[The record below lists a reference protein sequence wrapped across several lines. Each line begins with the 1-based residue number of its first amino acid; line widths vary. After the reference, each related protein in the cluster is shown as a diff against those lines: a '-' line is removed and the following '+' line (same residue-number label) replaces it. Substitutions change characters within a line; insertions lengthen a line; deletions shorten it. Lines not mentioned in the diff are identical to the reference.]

1 MNFYPAASGKT
12 THFPYEVIPHMQLGE
27 AIYGLLNRVVALA
40 ILLAVSPLMLFIAI
54 MIKVNGTGSIL
65 FAHHR
70 VGMRGTLFRCFKF
83 QTMVAHADLVLDEL
97 LQRDPAARAQWNRD
111 QKLTNDPR
119 ITPIGKFLR
128 KSSLD
133 ELPQLF
139 NVLRGEMNLVGPRPI
154 VVRELGRYGT
164 EKRHYLSVKPGMT
177 GLWQVSGRNLTSYGH
192 RVQLDRRYVIQRS
205 LWLDISILLR
215 TVRVVFTGYGA
226 Q

>member
-1 MNFYPAASGKT
+1 MSSLNDVQKI
-12 THFPYEVIPHMQLGE
+12 THFAHDDAPHIRVGE
-27 AIYGLLNRVVALA
+27 QIYGWLNRIAALVLIIA
-40 ILLAVSPLMLFIAI
+40 FVPVMIAI
-54 MIKVNGTGSIL
+54 AIAIRRSGCSSVV

-70 VGMRGTLFRCFKF
+70 VGLRGTLFRCFKF
-83 QTMVAHADLVLDEL
+83 QTMVDNADEVLDKL
-97 LQRDPAARAQWNRD
+97 LRIDPVARAQWERD
-111 QKLTNDPR
+111 QKLVDDPR
-119 ITPIGKFLR
+119 ITSIGHFLR

-192 RVQLDRRYVIQRS
+192 RVQLDRSYVIQRS
-205 LWLDISILLR
+205 LWLDMSILFK
-215 TVRVVFTGYGA
+215 TVRVVITGYGA
-226 Q
+226 R

>member
-1 MNFYPAASGKT
+1 MSYSNDVQKII
-12 THFPYEVIPHMQLGE
+12 HFVHDDAPHIRLGE
-27 AIYGLLNRVVALA
+27 QIYGWLNRIAALV
-40 ILLAVSPLMLFIAI
+40 LLIAFAPVMIAI
-54 MIKVNGTGSIL
+54 AIAIRRSGCSSVM

-70 VGMRGTLFRCFKF
+70 VGLRGTLFRCFKF
-83 QTMVAHADLVLDEL
+83 QTMVDNADEVLDKL
-97 LQRDPAARAQWNRD
+97 LRIDPVARAQWERD
-111 QKLTNDPR
+111 QKLVDDPR
-119 ITPIGKFLR
+119 ITSIGHFLR

-192 RVQLDRRYVIQRS
+192 RVQLDRSYVIQRS
-205 LWLDISILLR
+205 LWLDMSILFK
-215 TVRVVFTGYGA
+215 TVRVVITGYGA
-226 Q
+226 R